1 MQYTGNITDL
11 SIDFRTGNGKVSLIL
26 DTKNLSELEEIKDTK
41 LNIEL
46 KQYKRKRSLDANAYC
61 WVLINKIAERTD
73 VPAKDIYKDA
83 ITYVGSYEVLP
94 IKDEAVNKF
103 IEAWT
108 KRGIGWICQTTKS
121 KLNGYTNVLAYYGSS
136 SYDTKEMS
144 KLIDIIIE
152 ECKQWNIETLTPAEL
167 NRLKEEWK

>member
-1 MQYTGNITDL
+1 MQTTAIISDL
-11 SIDFRTGNGKVSLIL
+11 SKDIKTNKIKVTLLL
-26 DTKNLSELEEIKDTK
+26 DTIEDLEKFQDKKI
-41 LNIEL
+41 NVEL
-46 KQYKRKRSLDANAYC
+46 KQHRNKRTLDANAYC

-83 ITYVGSYEVLP
+83 ITYVGSCEVLP

-152 ECKQWNIETLTPAEL
+152 ECKQWNIETLTPTEL
-167 NRLKEEWK
+167 SRLKEEWK

>member
-1 MQYTGNITDL
+1 MQTTAIISDL
-11 SIDFRTGNGKVSLIL
+11 SKDIKTNKIKVTLLL
-26 DTKNLSELEEIKDTK
+26 DTIEDLEEFQDKKI
-41 LNIEL
+41 NVEL
-46 KQYKRKRSLDANAYC
+46 KQHRNKRSLDANAYC

-136 SYDTKEMS
+136 SYNTKEMS
-144 KLIDIIIE
+144 HFIELIIQ
-152 ECKQWNIETLTPAEL
+152 ECNQLGIETKT
-167 NRLKEEWK
+167 KEEIESMMKEWK

>member
-1 MQYTGNITDL
+1 MQTTAIISDL
-11 SIDFRTGNGKVSLIL
+11 SKDIKTNKIKVTLLL
-26 DTKNLSELEEIKDTK
+26 DTIEDLEEFQDKKI
-41 LNIEL
+41 NVEL
-46 KQYKRKRSLDANAYC
+46 KQHRNKRSLDANAYC

-103 IEAWT
+103 IEAWS
-108 KRGIGWICQTTKS
+108 KRGIGWICQTSKS
-121 KLNGYTNVLAYYGSS
+121 KLKGYTNVLAYYGSS

-144 KLIDIIIE
+144 KLIDVIIE
-152 ECKQWNIETLTPAEL
+152 ECKQWNIETFTPDKL
-167 NRLKEEWK
+167 SRLKEEWK

>member
-1 MQYTGNITDL
+1 MQTTAIISDL
-11 SIDFRTGNGKVSLIL
+11 SKDIKTNKIKVTLLL
-26 DTKNLSELEEIKDTK
+26 DTIEDLEEFQDKKIKV
-41 LNIEL
+41 EL
-46 KQYKRKRSLDANAYC
+46 KQHRNNRSLDANAYC
-61 WVLINKIAERTD
+61 WVLINKIAEKTD

-103 IEAWT
+103 IEAWS
-108 KRGIGWICQTTKS
+108 KRGIGWICQTSKS
-121 KLNGYTNVLAYYGSS
+121 KLKGYTNVLAYYGSS

-152 ECKQWNIETLTPAEL
+152 ECKQWNIETLTPDKL
-167 NRLKEEWK
+167 SRLKEEWK